1 MCPINCALSSKLT
14 EEVFISK
21 HFFTHPVVT
30 NENLVLIC
38 KPHAQSLIRTARSVD
53 KKVDIFVSLGK
64 CEVESTKN
72 VSDTIQDI
80 LETLAETEFGQNV
93 GRAKE
98 VLHDDEILFKETVL
112 KVTLIVCVFVI

>member
-1 MCPINCALSSKLT
+1 MTLIGVIGESVSKM
-14 EEVFISK
+14 
-21 HFFTHPVVT
+21 
-30 NENLVLIC
+30 
-38 KPHAQSLIRTARSVD
+38 VD
-53 KKVDIFVSLGK
+53 RKI
-64 CEVESTKN
+64 ESTKN
-72 VSDTIQDI
+72 VSDTVHDI